1 MSYEI
6 VKRLR
11 IENGEVLITCDSNRK
26 FYTKLNI
33 GKSKYVIN
41 FHDGVKTH
49 KDGSEFYDIAI
60 FSNKLKYNSFKNDL
74 IKQGYK
80 EI

>member
-1 MSYEI
+1 M
-6 VKRLR
+6 K
-11 IENGEVLITCDSNRK
+11 NFN
-26 FYTKLNI
+26 TKLNI

>member
-1 MSYEI
+1 MKKYNTQRN
-6 VKRLR
+6 V
-11 IENGEVLITCDSNRK
+11 
-26 FYTKLNI
+26 

-80 EI
+80 EN